1 MSQKKEIETT
11 AEATEVNQNEER
23 AVMDVDYYT
32 KSQTNNLL
40 GLKTN
45 RTSADL
51 EVVEYLPDPSH
62 SNWKITFHRLSAGIV
77 TATLH
82 LVSYPA
88 THSGGFED
96 LLTNVPSRF
105 RPNANVYYMTAD
117 FQNKERCVGI
127 LTNGTVRVYDSVNSG
142 CYGSVT
148 YMNGD
153 ETTGL

>member
-1 MSQKKEIETT
+1 MCQDNEHNVQEVGSTEEKEPIDL
-11 AEATEVNQNEER
+11 R
-23 AVMDVDYYT
+23 DVDYYT
-32 KSQTNNLL
+32 KTEVNNLL
-40 GLKTN
+40 GYKTIK
-45 RTSADL
+45 TSADF
-51 EVVEYLPDPSH
+51 EVVEYLPNPSKP
-62 SNWKITFHRLSAGIV
+62 NWKITFHRLSVGIV
-77 TATLH
+77 TVTLH
-82 LVSYPA
+82 LISYPS

-96 LLTNVPSRF
+96 LFTGFPSRF
-105 RPNANVYYMTAD
+105 RPNANVYYMAAD